1 MKNQAIVNPGDRTR
15 RPAWVRRG
23 LALLSG
29 VMLGLSFPPSSAGI
43 LASVGLVP
51 LLLAID
57 RSPRTA
63 ISMRTCYLAM
73 LVFHVITL
81 NWTGGYSHGNDVY
94 MMIAGAVTMV
104 FHPFFYLLPLG
115 AYLLARR
122 RMGEGAALA
131 ALPLLWV
138 GYEYSHTLSEW
149 SFPWLTLGHS
159 QSYDLAA
166 IQFVSVT
173 GVFGLSLWLLIL
185 NVLAYRFV
193 RPLLELGPARGFAA
207 ARGAI
212 AGWLIVFVLPHLH
225 GWRVLEED
233 AVPPGLPPGDSV
245 TVGVV
250 QSNLDPWEKWTS
262 GGPLALNTYL
272 HLTDSLLRVSRHE
285 HPGIVFWPE
294 TALPYALLTPQNRFA
309 LDEVR
314 LSLQKLDVSV
324 LTGLPHAVYYR
335 DSTEA
340 PPSAKRSDVT
350 GERYDVYNAAAWF
363 QPGTDTVRWYG
374 KMKMV
379 PFAER
384 VPYADMFSWID
395 FLRWGVGI
403 GGWQIGP
410 DTTVFRDAR
419 TGARF
424 STVICYESV
433 YPDFTASFVRRGA
446 EFLSIIT
453 IDSWW
458 GKMSGAYQHHRFAVF
473 RAIETGRWIVRCAL
487 GGISCFIDPRGRVY
501 DDTDLMTRAV
511 LWRQIPLE
519 TSLTTYVR
527 AGDILGPVTL
537 IGGVTTFLWSLLLP
551 ILRRWKGDS

>member
-1 MKNQAIVNPGDRTR
+1 
-15 RPAWVRRG
+15 
-23 LALLSG
+23 
-29 VMLGLSFPPSSAGI
+29 
-43 LASVGLVP
+43 
-51 LLLAID
+51 
-57 RSPRTA
+57 
-63 ISMRTCYLAM
+63 
-73 LVFHVITL
+73 
-81 NWTGGYSHGNDVY
+81 
-94 MMIAGAVTMV
+94 
-104 FHPFFYLLPLG
+104 
-115 AYLLARR
+115 
-122 RMGEGAALA
+122 
-131 ALPLLWV
+131 
-138 GYEYSHTLSEW
+138 
-149 SFPWLTLGHS
+149 
-159 QSYDLAA
+159 
-166 IQFVSVT
+166 
-173 GVFGLSLWLLIL
+173 
-185 NVLAYRFV
+185 
-193 RPLLELGPARGFAA
+193 
-207 ARGAI
+207 
-212 AGWLIVFVLPHLH
+212 
-225 GWRVLEED
+225 
-233 AVPPGLPPGDSV
+233 
-245 TVGVV
+245 
-250 QSNLDPWEKWTS
+250 
-262 GGPLALNTYL
+262 
-272 HLTDSLLRVSRHE
+272 
-285 HPGIVFWPE
+285 
-294 TALPYALLTPQNRFA
+294 
-309 LDEVR
+309 
-314 LSLQKLDVSV
+314 
-324 LTGLPHAVYYR
+324 
-335 DSTEA
+335 
-340 PPSAKRSDVT
+340 
-350 GERYDVYNAAAWF
+350 
-363 QPGTDTVRWYG
+363 
-374 KMKMV
+374 MKMV